1 MDSDHDVRASSSDQ
15 GDSCRSCSIRD
26 DNGDAAYEPVACF
39 GVNTSISVQK
49 GEILPFRW
57 YIQNNDNIVQGE
69 SNCHNLDDGDIPAD
83 SMKCFFSV
91 YKNQLENPIIDDVQL
106 DCAIDQWNNDVYYNF
121 FEQHYADAANALG
134 KYSFPI
140 GNAFDTFGEYK
151 VVLERVEYDYC
162 KNNHTDNGEVVE
174 RICDVDFALT
184 KPYMIA
190 RTALGTKPQASSI
203 DLSDFYDIND
213 QPILNSTD
221 INDILVVNE
230 SEYDGGSALPSLVSS
245 FVTNYSNL
253 GVTVNNASFAN
264 LFEGGNQITIKK
276 VPGKQIYIF
285 DGNGAP
291 RLTLKELNGFDK
303 PFTMIVKNMDL
314 VIK

>member
-15 GDSCRSCSIRD
+15 GDSCRSCSIRN

-39 GVNTSISVQK
+39 GVNTSLSVQK

-57 YIQNNDNIVQGE
+57 YIQNNDNIVENE
-69 SNCHNLDDGDIPAD
+69 SNCHNLDEGEIPGD

-91 YKNQLENPIIDDVQL
+91 YKNQLENPIIDNIQL
-106 DCAIDQWNNDVYYNF
+106 DCNVDQWNNDVYYNF

-140 GNAFDTFGEYK
+140 GNSFDMFGEYK

-230 SEYDGGSALPSLVSS
+230 SEYDGGTALPNLVSS
-245 FVTNYSNL
+245 FVSNYSNL
-253 GVTVNNASFAN
+253 GVAVNSASMAN

-285 DGNGAP
+285 EGNGAS

-314 VIK
+314 VVK